1 MQSLIL
7 THQEIKKLIPEKK
20 IIKIFSEALI
30 GLNKLH
36 SLDIFHRDIKSA
48 NIFMSS
54 NDEAKLGDLNVSK
67 LAKLGL
73 VNQI

>member
-1 MQSLIL
+1 LQSLIL
-7 THQEIKKLIPEKK
+7 THQDIKKLIPEKK

>member
-1 MQSLIL
+1 LQSLIL

-73 VNQI
+73 VN

>member
-1 MQSLIL
+1 LQSLIL

>member
-1 MQSLIL
+1 LQSLIQ
-7 THQEIKKLIPEKK
+7 THQETKKLIPEKK
-20 IIKIFSEALI
+20 IIKIFSETLI
-30 GLNKLH
+30 GINKLH

-54 NDEAKLGDLNVSK
+54 DEEAKLGDLNVSK

-73 VNQI
+73 VNK